1 MASYRIPEKKMAAAS
16 SIKSIEI
23 RACSAQGAKG
33 KEVSV
38 DLPGGQRPDF
48 TVVTITT
55 EDGTTGTSFGFGA
68 LDAKAAGAAQS
79 QVKPFFIGR
88 DAFDANKNMKDFE
101 MFDRRWNHVP
111 IYAYAPFDNA
121 CWDIVG
127 KIANQPVYKLLGA
140 AKSEIPLYVSS
151 MFLPGPEDYARQA
164 LEVKAKG
171 YRGYKL
177 HPPNKGVEFD
187 IECYRAVRK
196 AVGDDFT
203 LMADPVIMTN
213 YEEALRAGR
222 ELEKLGFRW
231 FEEPL
236 LDVNF
241 NGLKKLREKL
251 DIPICGTEVLAGA
264 HYSTAWCIKE
274 GIVDIV
280 RTDVSWRGGITA
292 VMKTAHL
299 AESFGVQCELHTTI
313 YHGLE
318 LVQLH
323 AALAIS
329 NCEFFETLYPWDD
342 FEFGTQTK
350 LNVIDGMVQAP
361 TGAGLGIEY
370 DWDFIEDHTLAIY

>member
-1 MASYRIPEKKMAAAS
+1 MHSDS
-16 SIKSIEI
+16 LIKEIEI
-23 RACSAQGAKG
+23 RACRGPDAAGDV
-33 KEVSV
+33 VSV
-38 DLPGGQRPDF
+38 DLPGGARPDF
-48 TVVTITT
+48 TVVSITT
-55 EDGTTGTSFGFGA
+55 QDGTTGTSFGFGA

-79 QVKPFFIGR
+79 QVKPFFEGR
-88 DAFDANKNMKDFE
+88 DVFDANKNLKEFE

-121 CWDIVG
+121 CWDAVG
-127 KIANQPVYKLLGA
+127 KIAGQPVYKLLGA

-151 MFLPGPEDYARQA
+151 MFLPGPEHYAAQA

-171 YRGYKL
+171 YKGYKL
-177 HPPNKGVEFD
+177 HPPNKGVEGD
-187 IECYRAVRK
+187 IDCYRAVRE
-196 AVGDDFT
+196 AVGPDFT
-203 LMADPVIMTN
+203 LMADPVIMN
-213 YEEALRAGR
+213 SYEEALRAGR
-222 ELEKLGFRW
+222 ELEKLNFRW
-231 FEEPL
+231 LEEPL

-280 RTDVSWRGGITA
+280 RTDVSWRGGLTA
-292 VMKTAHL
+292 VMKTGHL

-318 LVQLH
+318 QVQLH
-323 AALAIS
+323 AALAMS
-329 NCEFFETLYPWDD
+329 NCEFFETLYPWED
-342 FEFGTQTK
+342 FEFGTKTK

-361 TGAGLGIEY
+361 TASGFGIEY
-370 DWDFIEDHTLAIY
+370 DWDFIEDHTVAIY